1 MIIGVVVMDDKG
13 EIGIENLVEKAY
25 VKRIASVKLTLCKKI
40 IWLPCRCTNF
50 YQKEWHAKKKDM
62 KGAKK

>member
-1 MIIGVVVMDDKG
+1 MDDKG

-40 IWLPCRCTNF
+40 I
-50 YQKEWHAKKKDM
+50 
-62 KGAKK
+62 